1 MLNLQTL
8 KIIPFTELLSN
19 SYELTFGN
27 LHPEYIN
34 FLKLASSISLEN
46 IANGDMLYHNV
57 DHTIMVTSVGQ
68 EIIRGKHLFEGGF
81 SAKDGLNY
89 ILALLCHDVG
99 FVKGACKKDDLK
111 NSLFDDGEGSM
122 IEIPE
127 SGTCSLLQPY
137 HVCRSKL
144 FVRERFDNF
153 EFIDLDLVTNCIERT
168 RFPVPEKEEYQTT
181 NDLPGLARAADLIGQ
196 LGDPEYLHKIPAL
209 FYEFEELGLNK
220 MMGCSSPGELRKGY
234 AHFFWGVVHK
244 YVEDGVNLLQVT
256 QEGKEWISRLH
267 SHVFECEHFI
277 LGDDKNKDS

>member
-8 KIIPFTELLSN
+8 KILPFTQLLSK
-19 SYELTFGN
+19 SYESTFGN

-68 EIIRGKHLFEGGF
+68 EIIRGKLLFEGGF
-81 SAKDGLNY
+81 SAQDGLNY

-111 NSLFDDGEGSM
+111 KGLFDDGEGGMVELS
-122 IEIPE
+122 EN
-127 SGTCSLLQPY
+127 GTCSLLQPY

-168 RFPVPEKEEYQTT
+168 RFPVPEKEEYQIT

-209 FYEFEELGLNK
+209 FYEFEELGINK
-220 MMGCSSPGELRKGY
+220 MMGCSSPGELRRGY

>member
-8 KIIPFTELLSN
+8 KIEPFTELLSK

-34 FLKLASSISLEN
+34 FLRMASSISLEN

-81 SAKDGLNY
+81 SAEEGLNY
-89 ILALLCHDVG
+89 LLALLCHDVG
-99 FVKGACKKDDLK
+99 FVKGACKKDDLGK
-111 NSLFDDGEGSM
+111 SLFDNGEGEM
-122 IEIPE
+122 IDIPE
-127 SGTCSLLQPY
+127 TGTCALLQPY
-137 HVCRSKL
+137 HVSRGKL

-153 EFIDLDLVTNCIERT
+153 EFVDLDLVTDCIERT
-168 RFPVPEKEEYQTT
+168 RFPVPEGQSHERTD
-181 NDLPGLARAADLIGQ
+181 DLAGLARAADLIGQ

-209 FYEFEELGLNK
+209 FYEFEELGINQT
-220 MMGCSSPGELRKGY
+220 MGCQSPGGLRRGY

-244 YVEDGVNLLQVT
+244 YVEDGVSLLQVT

-267 SHVFECEHFI
+267 SHVFECEHFL
-277 LGDDKNKDS
+277 LGKDEKIDS

>member
-1 MLNLQTL
+1 MGSMLNLQTL
-8 KIIPFTELLSN
+8 KILPFTKLLSD
-19 SYELTFGN
+19 SYESTFGN

-34 FLKLASSISLEN
+34 FLKMAASISLEN

-81 SAKDGLNY
+81 SAEDGLNY
-89 ILALLCHDVG
+89 LLALLCHDVG
-99 FVKGACKKDDLK
+99 FVKGACKKDDLTK
-111 NSLFDDGEGSM
+111 GLFDDGEGGM
-122 IEIPE
+122 IKIAET
-127 SGTCSLLQPY
+127 GTCALLQPH
-137 HVCRSKL
+137 HVSRGKL

-153 EFIDLDLVTNCIERT
+153 KFVDLDLVTDCIERT
-168 RFPVPEKEEYQTT
+168 RFPVPETGNYQGTD
-181 NDLPGLARAADLIGQ
+181 DLPGLARAADLIGQ

-209 FYEFEELGLNK
+209 FYEFEELGINK
-220 MMGCSSPGELRKGY
+220 IMGCESPGELRRGY

-244 YVEDGVNLLQVT
+244 YVDDGVKLLQVT

-277 LGDDKNKDS
+277 LGDDKK